1 MNCIDQ
7 VQLLGMTG
15 NELSAIYQKEK
26 AKHIKK
32 GKEVFSAWKKSLVE
46 ELESHESGLNQEVLS
61 GAPRVTVLRRMGSNF
76 SEHVSN
82 SLPTNSFISTLG
94 ID

>member
-1 MNCIDQ
+1 MDLIDQ
-7 VQLLGMTG
+7 AQSLGMTG
-15 NELSAIYQKEK
+15 NQLSAIYHKEK

-32 GKEVFSAWKKSLVE
+32 GKEAFSAWKKSLVE
-46 ELESHESGLNQEVLS
+46 ELELHESSLNREGLS

-76 SEHVSN
+76 SEHVRY
-82 SLPTNSFISTLG
+82 LPPTNSFISTLG